1 MEHDRPRAVTA
12 SVGPGSYRAHH
23 GCCSP
28 PRLAQGRSADYRSSI
43 ALKGRLVLR
52 PGGRPRLGPH
62 PARSRASA
70 ARASTYCVDPGQAG
84 GLQLAPPSSSLRA
97 AASLPHLC
105 VQPPAATM
113 AWPWLAAPLR
123 PVPTPPSRRGTGA
136 PAPVTPT
143 SAVIAP
149 VGPGSYHVCHW
160 HGSCF
165 HAALAGGALPT
176 TAQASRRGTAKSCDR
191 APGPGRVPLGPL
203 PSLCGSRLC
212 LLG

>member
-1 MEHDRPRAVTA
+1 MHTTAV
-12 SVGPGSYRAHH
+12 V
-23 GCCSP
+23 SP
-28 PRLAQGRSADYRSSI
+28 PRLARGRSADYRSSI

-70 ARASTYCVDPGQAG
+70 AQARTYCVDPGQAG

-113 AWPWLAAPLR
+113 AWPRLAAPLR

-136 PAPVTPT
+136 TAPVTPT

-149 VGPGSYHVCHW
+149 VGPGSYHVCH
-160 HGSCF
+160 GCCF
-165 HAALAGGALPT
+165 PAALARGAPPT
-176 TAQASRRGTAKSCDR
+176 TAQASRRGAAKSCDR
-191 APGPGRVPLGPL
+191 APGPGRVPPGPL
-203 PSLCGSRLC
+203 PILCGSGLR
-212 LLG
+212 LLGYCSAQAESVPSVRRRTS